1 VAVLDR
7 DAIRSLLD
15 IVGGDHADLVDL
27 IASFL
32 EEAPQIFDS
41 MVAAGNAGDVVTVRR
56 AAHTLKSNARDFG
69 AAELSLRCAS
79 LETDLAGRQA
89 FDELSGRVA
98 EILMLWPPVRA
109 ALEAEIGRRGA
120 EA

>member
-1 VAVLDR
+1 MLDR
-7 DAIRSLLD
+7 DAIRNLLD
-15 IVGGDHADLVDL
+15 VIGGDRADLVDL

-41 MVAAGNAGDVVTVRR
+41 MVAAGNAGDVATVRR

-69 AAELSLRCAS
+69 AAELSLCCAS
-79 LETDLAGRQA
+79 LETDLAGRQS
-89 FDELSGRVA
+89 FDDLPGRVA
-98 EILMLWPPVRA
+98 EILALWPPVRA
-109 ALEAEIGRRGA
+109 ALEAEIGRYES

>member
-1 VAVLDR
+1 MAVLDR
-7 DAIRSLLD
+7 DAICSLLD
-15 IVGGDHADLVDL
+15 IIGGDRVDLVDL

-32 EEAPQIFDS
+32 EEAPQILDG
-41 MVAAGNAGDVVTVRR
+41 MVAAGNAGDVATVRR

-79 LETDLAGRQA
+79 LETDLDGRQS
-89 FDELSGRVA
+89 FDDLSGRVT
-98 EILMLWPPVRA
+98 EILALWPPVQA
-109 ALEAEIGRRGA
+109 ALQAEIGRHGA